1 MSAPVL
7 DLVSVRRALE
17 ITDLTDPEQGLHA
30 MQLLI
35 ESIRD
40 ALSRAFH
47 RPAEIIRRS
56 PIVSIAD
63 NYDHLGYAPDA
74 VARDARYSR
83 YLCESALLR
92 THTTAM
98 IPNVL
103 RGLATS
109 SADERIVLC
118 PGIVYRRDAIDR
130 HHSGEPHQLDVW
142 RIRRGARLGASDLME
157 WIDVTLEAAL
167 PGLERRTERAVHPYT
182 AQGLQIDVRTSS
194 GWLEVAECGLAAPE
208 LLERHGL
215 SSSSWSG
222 LALGLGLDRLLMLR
236 KGIPDIRLLRV
247 PDPRVAAQMRDLSA
261 YRAVSSMPGVR
272 RDLSLVLDPD
282 DTLESLG
289 DRVRL
294 SLALEAGVVESV
306 EILSETPYED
316 LPDSARRRMG
326 ARPGQRN
333 VLVRVLLRAYD
344 RTLTTEECNQL
355 RDRIYAAL
363 HRGERSEWATRP

>member
-1 MSAPVL
+1 
-7 DLVSVRRALE
+7 
-17 ITDLTDPEQGLHA
+17 
-30 MQLLI
+30 
-35 ESIRD
+35 
-40 ALSRAFH
+40 
-47 RPAEIIRRS
+47 
-56 PIVSIAD
+56 
-63 NYDHLGYAPDA
+63 
-74 VARDARYSR
+74 
-83 YLCESALLR
+83 
-92 THTTAM
+92 
-98 IPNVL
+98 
-103 RGLATS
+103 
-109 SADERIVLC
+109 
-118 PGIVYRRDAIDR
+118 
-130 HHSGEPHQLDVW
+130 
-142 RIRRGARLGASDLME
+142 
-157 WIDVTLEAAL
+157 
-167 PGLERRTERAVHPYT
+167 
-182 AQGLQIDVRTSS
+182 
-194 GWLEVAECGLAAPE
+194 
-208 LLERHGL
+208 
-215 SSSSWSG
+215 
-222 LALGLGLDRLLMLR
+222 LGLDRLLMLR

-363 HRGERSEWATRP
+363 HRGERSEWTTRP